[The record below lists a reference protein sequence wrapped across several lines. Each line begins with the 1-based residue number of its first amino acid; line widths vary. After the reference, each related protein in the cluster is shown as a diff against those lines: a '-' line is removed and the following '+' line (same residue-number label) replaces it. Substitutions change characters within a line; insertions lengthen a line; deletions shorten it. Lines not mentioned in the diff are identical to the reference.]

1 MAYEDIVLTVDPDGV
16 ATIELNRPD
25 KRNAMRLQSY
35 AELTDALHTVIG
47 DTSIRALLVTGRGK
61 GFCAGDDF
69 SDIFTSDTKDDWQ
82 KDRRVG
88 RLTGP
93 GLNEL
98 VDAFMR
104 LEIPTV
110 AAVNGA
116 AVGAGM
122 DLAILCDIRYA
133 SERGRFGSFFVRR
146 GIAGTIGGTYFL
158 RQLVGLSNALELL
171 LTGDLIDAQ
180 TAREIGLVSKVLP
193 AEELLPAANA
203 LAQRLAQ
210 GAPLAQRAIK
220 RIVRKG
226 LTVDWRTLDE
236 YSDAIS
242 DVLWETEDHME
253 GVQSFLEQR
262 PAQFRGR

>member
-1 MAYEDIVLTVDPDGV
+1 MDYEDLVFTVAPNGV

-35 AELTDALHTVIG
+35 AELVDALRTVAT
-47 DTSIRALLVTGRGK
+47 DTSVRALLVTGRGK

-69 SDIFTSDTKDDWQ
+69 SDIFTSDTKDTWQ

-88 RLTGP
+88 RLTGR
-93 GLNEL
+93 GLNEM
-98 VDAFMR
+98 VEAFMQI
-104 LEIPTV
+104 EVPTV

-122 DLAILCDIRYA
+122 DLAILCDVRYA
-133 SERGRFGSFFVRR
+133 SEQAKFGSFFVKR

-171 LTGDLIDAQ
+171 LTGELVDGQ

-193 AEELLPAANA
+193 PDELMPAATA
-203 LAQRLAQ
+203 LAQRLAL

-242 DVLWETEDHME
+242 DVLWETEDHVE
-253 GVQSFLEQR
+253 GVQSFLENR
-262 PAQFRGR
+262 PPAFRGR

>member
-1 MAYEDIVLTVDPDGV
+1 MAYEDIVLTVAADGV

-35 AELTDALHTVIG
+35 AELVDALRTIAG
-47 DTSIRALLVTGRGK
+47 DTSVRALLLTGRGK

-69 SDIFTSDTKDDWQ
+69 SDIFTSDTKDTWQ
-82 KDRRVG
+82 KDRRVA

-93 GLNEL
+93 GLNEV
-98 VDAFMR
+98 VDMFMR
-104 LEIPTV
+104 IEIPTV

-122 DLAILCDIRYA
+122 DISILCDVRYA
-133 SERGRFGSFFVRR
+133 SEQAKFGSFFVKR

-171 LTGDLIDAQ
+171 LTGDLVDAQ
-180 TAREIGLVSKVLP
+180 TAHEIGLVSKVLP
-193 AEELLPAANA
+193 AEELMPAAQA

-242 DVLWETEDHME
+242 DVLWETADHLE
-253 GVQSFLEQR
+253 GVQSFLENR
-262 PAQFRGR
+262 PARFEGR

>member
-1 MAYEDIVLTVDPDGV
+1 MDYDDIVLAIAPNGV

-35 AELTDALHTVIG
+35 AELVDALRTLAA
-47 DTSIRALLVTGRGK
+47 DPAIRALLLTGRGA

-69 SDIFTSDTKDDWQ
+69 ADIFTSDTKESWQ
-82 KDRRVG
+82 QDRRVG

-93 GLNEL
+93 GLNEV

-104 LEIPTV
+104 IDFPTV

-116 AVGAGM
+116 AVGMGM
-122 DLAILCDIRYA
+122 DLAVLCDIRYA
-133 SERGRFGSFFVRR
+133 SERAKLGSFFVRR
-146 GIAGTIGGTYFL
+146 GIAGTIGGTYLL
-158 RQLVGLSNALELL
+158 RQDVGLSNALELL
-171 LTGDLIDAQ
+171 LTGDLIDAA

-193 AEELLPAANA
+193 HERLLPEATA
-203 LAQRLAQ
+203 LAERLAQ

-226 LTVDWRTLDE
+226 LTADWRTLDE

-242 DVLWETEDHME
+242 DVLWETEDHVE

-262 PAQFRGR
+262 APTFRGR